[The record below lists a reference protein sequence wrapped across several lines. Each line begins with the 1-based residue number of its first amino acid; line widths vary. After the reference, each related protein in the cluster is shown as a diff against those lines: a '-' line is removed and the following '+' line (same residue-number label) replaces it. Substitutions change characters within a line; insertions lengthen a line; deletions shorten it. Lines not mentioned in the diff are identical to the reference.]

1 MAGPVTAMI
10 QRFRIDGVLG
20 EGGMGTVYR
29 AWDPELARPVALKVL
44 ASRPSQLELPE
55 RHTIDLRAPGAV
67 ATTGDQ
73 LLAEA
78 RLMAQISHP
87 NVLPIY
93 EVGRDGDVVFLV
105 MELVEG
111 DDLRRWMAAVP
122 RTPAAILDAFVD
134 AARGLGAAH
143 ARGILH
149 RDLKPDNILIGRDGR
164 VRVADFGVSAMVGGL
179 PAPGAGMARVS
190 GAHGTPAYMAPE
202 LWAGGAPSAASDVYA
217 LALSAIEALTGQ
229 REVDDRPALT
239 ARLTARGVT
248 GPRAAALL
256 AAVDPD
262 PRRRPAHGD
271 ALAAALTAAA
281 PRRWGLVAAGAVVAS
296 SLAIGGVVA
305 ATRSSAPSC
314 ELDAARLDGVWSDA
328 RARALRA
335 RVEGMTGEA
344 RVSARSGLAHLDAM
358 LATEADLRRTSCQ
371 ARARGELGAPAYQ
384 ARRACLDRRLL
395 ELRAR
400 AEAAEDAADD
410 QLPTLL
416 RLVPVAECAEQRAR
430 PVRDRAGQLGL
441 YRDLLASN
449 LLASNAL
456 QDRPALA
463 REYLR
468 MEESAVALDD
478 LEMASRMAGL
488 LAWQLARMRKLDDA
502 RAAYLRAR
510 ERARDIGSRTAEVR
524 ALVWRAKV
532 ELMYVDLAT
541 ATVLAQEARA
551 AMGGGEVGLLAES
564 ELLELEV
571 DLAHQGGR
579 QRDAA
584 TAAARLFALYQA
596 HGREATTEALSARMS
611 QLRACVELGKVD
623 PSGAATCSALADDVL
638 AQVDQVGLAET
649 SSERRRSLSLAA
661 GAHRQAGHGARAEEL
676 WQEMLG
682 LLRASRPEPG
692 DSPGIHTMLLA
703 GELVVNG
710 RVREGAA
717 MIQEALA
724 YAAKHPDDSVMAAKR
739 GEHLIVLGETLRLLG
754 EWRQARV
761 TLEDALLEV
770 TARRGGRAPVVVMV
784 LESLVHVTTQ
794 MGDRDAARR
803 HLGLLE
809 RDDSGALAA
818 DPKKRA
824 RILADAR
831 AAVHLLERE
840 PAKAID
846 VIDQARAQLRELGAP
861 DGDRVGAR
869 LRGRALLTLGRFDQA
884 VAELSSI
891 PPEPDPTA
899 AALTASFDFQRRF
912 DLARA
917 ERGAGKVAE
926 GDARARVLIEAM
938 AEYPGYA
945 VLRREVIAWLAAS
958 PVGGGT
964 EAGTRRR

>member
-1 MAGPVTAMI
+1 MARAVTATI

-55 RHTIDLRAPGAV
+55 RHTIDLRAAGVA

-281 PRRWGLVAAGAVVAS
+281 PRRWGLVAAAAVVAS

-305 ATRSSAPSC
+305 ATRSSEPSC

-328 RARALRA
+328 RARALSA
-335 RVEGMTGEA
+335 RVEGLTGDA
-344 RVSARSGLAHLDAM
+344 RVNARSGLVHLDAM

-371 ARARGELGAPAYQ
+371 AHARGELGAPAYQ

-395 ELRAR
+395 DLRAR
-400 AEAAEDAADD
+400 AEAADADVDAR
-410 QLPTLL
+410 LPTLL
-416 RLVPVAECAEQRAR
+416 GLSPVAECADQRAR

-441 YRDLLASN
+441 YTDFLAGHALHRDG
-449 LLASNAL
+449 
-456 QDRPALA
+456 PALL
-463 REYLR
+463 RHYLAL
-468 MEESAVALDD
+468 EERAVALDD
-478 LEMASRMAGL
+478 LELSSRIAGL
-488 LAWQLARMRKLDDA
+488 IAGQLASERKLDEA

-510 ERARDIGSRTAEVR
+510 ERAREIGARSVEVR

-541 ATVLAQEARA
+541 ATVLAQEGRA
-551 AMGGGEVGLLAES
+551 AMASGAVGLAAES
-564 ELLELEV
+564 GLLELEV
-571 DLAHQGGR
+571 DLANQQGR
-579 QRDAA
+579 HRDAA
-584 TAAARLFALYQA
+584 TGAARLFALYQE
-596 HGREATTEALSARMS
+596 HGREVTTDALDARLS

-623 PSGAATCSALADDVL
+623 PSGAAACSALADEVL
-638 AQVDQVGLAET
+638 AQVDQVGLTEA
-649 SSERRRSLSLAA
+649 SSDRRRALSLAS

-676 WQEMLG
+676 WQETLG
-682 LLRASRPEPG
+682 LLRASKPEPG
-692 DSPGIHTMLLA
+692 VSPGTHTFLLA

-710 RVREGAA
+710 RLREGAA
-717 MIQEALA
+717 MMQEALD
-724 YAAKHPDDSVMAAKR
+724 YGTKHPADLGMVAKR
-739 GEHLIVLGETLRLLG
+739 GEHLLALGETLRLLG
-754 EWRQARV
+754 EWRQARA

-770 TARRGGRAPVVVMV
+770 TARRGGRSPLIVMV
-784 LESLVHVTTQ
+784 LEPLVDLTAQ

-803 HLGLLE
+803 YLGLLE

-831 AAVHLLERE
+831 AAVRLLERE

-846 VIDQARAQLRELGAP
+846 VIDQARAQLRELGAT
-861 DGDRVGAR
+861 DGSSAGAR
-869 LRGRALLTLGRFDQA
+869 LRGRALLTLGRFDEA
-884 VAELSSI
+884 VAELSDVAA
-891 PPEPDPTA
+891 EADPA
-899 AALTASFDFQRRF
+899 AALTGKFDFARKF

-945 VLRREVIAWLAAS
+945 VLRRDVIAWLAAS
-958 PVGGGT
+958 PAGGGT
-964 EAGTRRR
+964 AAGAGTRRR

>member
-1 MAGPVTAMI
+1 MARAVTATI

-55 RHTIDLRAPGAV
+55 RHTIDLRAPAPA

-262 PRRRPAHGD
+262 PGRRPAHGD

-281 PRRWGLVAAGAVVAS
+281 PRRWGLVAAAAVVAS

-305 ATRSSAPSC
+305 ATRSGAPSC
-314 ELDAARLDGVWSDA
+314 ELDAGRLDGVWSDA

-344 RVSARSGLAHLDAM
+344 RVSARSGLAHFDAM

-371 ARARGELGAPAYQ
+371 ARARGELGAPAHQ

-400 AEAAEDAADD
+400 AEAAEVVAEAR
-410 QLPTLL
+410 LPTLL
-416 RLVPVAECAEQRAR
+416 GLAPVAECADQRAR
-430 PVRDRAGQLGL
+430 PVRDRAGQLAL
-441 YRDLLASN
+441 YRDLLASYT
-449 LLASNAL
+449 LR
-456 QDRPALA
+456 QDRPALL
-463 REYLR
+463 RQYLAL
-468 MEESAVALDD
+468 EERAVALDD
-478 LEMASRMAGL
+478 LEMGSRLAGL
-488 LAWQLARMRKLDDA
+488 IGGQYASDRKLDDA

-510 ERARDIGSRTAEVR
+510 ERAREIGARSAEVR
-524 ALVWRAKV
+524 ALVWRAQF
-532 ELMYVDLAT
+532 ELAFVDLST

-551 AMGGGEVGLLAES
+551 ATGGGEVGLVAES

-579 QRDAA
+579 QRDAVA
-584 TAAARLFALYQA
+584 AAARLFALYQE
-596 HGREATTEALSARMS
+596 HGREATTEALAARMS
-611 QLRACVELGKVD
+611 QLRACAELGKVD
-623 PSGAATCSALADDVL
+623 PSGAAACVALADDVL
-638 AQVDQVGLAET
+638 AQVDQVGLAEA
-649 SSERRRSLSLAA
+649 SPERRRSLFLAA
-661 GAHRQAGHGARAEEL
+661 GAHRQAGHAARAEEL
-676 WQEMLG
+676 WQEALG
-682 LLRASRPEPG
+682 HLRASRPEPG
-692 DSPGIHTMLLA
+692 NSPGIHTTHLA

-717 MIQEALA
+717 MMQEALA
-724 YAAKHPDDSVMAAKR
+724 YAAKHPDDPLMAAKR
-739 GEHLIVLGETLRLLG
+739 GEHLLALGETLRLLG

-770 TARRGGRAPVVVMV
+770 TARRGGRSPLIAMV
-784 LESLVHVTTQ
+784 LEPLVHLTAQ

-803 HLGLLE
+803 YLGLLE

-818 DPKKRA
+818 DPKKGA
-824 RILADAR
+824 LILADAR
-831 AAVHLLERE
+831 AAVRLLERE

-958 PVGGGT
+958 PTGGG
-964 EAGTRRR
+964 AAASPGPRRR